1 MARSTLSCCLVIRN
15 ERDKIF
21 DCLSHINILADEIV
35 IVDTGS
41 TDDTLNVIAA
51 WIKRFNAQSGV
62 KVLSV
67 GSKFHDAD
75 GDFDFGSAK
84 TFAFLNATKDY
95 VMWLDAS
102 DKVSDQ
108 KAAKLTFIKE
118 TNIDKNVYFTF
129 PTELSK
135 NFAFIRTRI
144 GPRQSTVMEG
154 RIHEYM
160 RFRGPQLKKIFIPVP
175 IINYKKGRD
184 LPRNLRQLE
193 KEWKINP
200 SARVAF
206 YLGNTH
212 REMYHTDDALYW
224 FRQRIYTYKFKTGF
238 DEEYFKA
245 AESIAE
251 IIVESKKDS
260 GSTQDLFDIAK
271 VLIEKEPKRFEGY
284 YYLAKYYMRKSQY
297 EAAIQELRKYKACTK
312 PSSYKLWLNGAL
324 YNGKAVLNAIEECK
338 TAIKYKDV
346 IQPDEILDYGR
357 SNSSYSVGDAQ
368 YR

>member
-21 DCLSHINILADEIV
+21 DCLSRISILADEII

-41 TDDTLNVIAA
+41 TDDTLNVITA
-51 WIKRFNAQSGV
+51 WITKYKAQTGV
-62 KVLSV
+62 KVMPV
-67 GSKFHDAD
+67 GNRFHDED
-75 GDFDFGSAK
+75 GDFNFGAAK
-84 TFAFLNATKDY
+84 TFAFQNATKDF

-108 KAAKLTFIKE
+108 KAAKTIFLKE
-118 TNIDKNVYFTF
+118 TNTNKNVYFTF

-144 GPRQSTVMEG
+144 GPRQSTIMEG

-160 RFRGPQLKKIFIPVP
+160 RFRGPELKKIFIPVP
-175 IINYKKGRD
+175 IINYKKSRD
-184 LPRNLRQLE
+184 LTRNLRQLE
-193 KEWKINP
+193 KEWKANP

-212 REMYHTDDALYW
+212 REMHHTDEALQW
-224 FRQRIYTYKFKTGF
+224 FRQRIYNYKFKSGF

-251 IIVESKKDS
+251 LIVESKRDS
-260 GSTQDLFDIAK
+260 GSTQDLFDTAK
-271 VLIEKEPKRFEGY
+271 ILIEREPKRFEGY

-297 EAAIQELRKYKACTK
+297 EAALGELRKYKGCAK
-312 PSSYKLWLNGAL
+312 PSTYKLWLNGAL

-338 TAIKYKDV
+338 TAIKYKDA
-346 IQPDEILDYGR
+346 IQPEEILDLGR
-357 SNSSYSVGDAQ
+357 SKSSYSQGDAQ